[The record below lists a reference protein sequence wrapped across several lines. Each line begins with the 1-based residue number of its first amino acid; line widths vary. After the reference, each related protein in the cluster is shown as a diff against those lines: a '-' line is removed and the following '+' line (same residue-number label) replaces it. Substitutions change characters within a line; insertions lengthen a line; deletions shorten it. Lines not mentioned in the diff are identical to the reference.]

1 MIINKV
7 LNNNVVT
14 IISENSEEAVVMGRG
29 IAFQKKK
36 GDEIDESKIEKI
48 FVLENKSIN
57 EKLLTLVN
65 DIPAKYLEVAENIIK
80 YAENKLGTKLN
91 ENIYLTLTDH
101 ISFAISRAE
110 KNLEI
115 KNAMLWDIKRLH
127 KVEFEIGI
135 HALKII
141 EENLNFE
148 LPEDEAASIAL
159 HIVNAQLNSR
169 NMNDTLDITKI
180 IQNILNIVK
189 LIEEILKMVK
199 YHFNIEFDE
208 ESINYYRFIT
218 HLKFFTQRL
227 SSGRYYEDNDN
238 DLFDMIKLKYP
249 NSYECVKRIEG
260 FVKQKYGT
268 QLTKEEMLYL
278 IIHTARVVHEN
289 C

>member
-14 IISENSEEAVVMGRG
+14 IISENGEEAVVMGRG
-29 IAFQKKK
+29 LAFQKKK

-65 DIPAKYLEVAENIIK
+65 DIPAKYLEIAEDIIK
-80 YAENKLGTKLN
+80 YAENKLSTKLN

-127 KVEFEIGI
+127 KGEFDVGI
-135 HALKII
+135 HALRVIK
-141 EENLNFE
+141 ENLNVE
-148 LPEDEAASIAL
+148 LPEDEAASIAM
-159 HIVNAQLNSR
+159 H
-169 NMNDTLDITKI
+169 
-180 IQNILNIVK
+180 ILNGELDQEMPEIVDMIK

-208 ESINYYRFIT
+208 DSINYYRFVT

-249 NSYECVKRIEG
+249 ESYECTKRIEG
-260 FVKQKYGT
+260 FVKQKYNT

>member
-14 IISENSEEAVVMGRG
+14 IINENGEEAVVMGRG
-29 IAFQKKK
+29 LAFQKKK

-65 DIPAKYLEVAENIIK
+65 HIPAKYLEIAEDIIK
-80 YAENKLGTKLN
+80 YAENKLSTKLN

-115 KNAMLWDIKRLH
+115 KNTMLWDIKRLH
-127 KVEFEIGI
+127 KDEFDVGI
-135 HALKII
+135 HALKVIK
-141 EENLNFE
+141 ENLNVE
-148 LPEDEAASIAL
+148 LPEDEAASIAM
-159 HIVNAQLNSR
+159 H
-169 NMNDTLDITKI
+169 
-180 IQNILNIVK
+180 ILNGELDQEMPEIVDMIK

-208 ESINYYRFIT
+208 DSINYYRFVT

-238 DLFDMIKLKYP
+238 DLFNMIKLKYP
-249 NSYECVKRIEG
+249 ESYECTKRIEG
-260 FVKQKYGT
+260 FVRQKYNT